1 MSLFVVGTG
10 TGVGKTVMSAL
21 LLARYGRSGRL
32 AYWKP
37 VATGGDDDRDT
48 TTVARL
54 SGVPASSVLPELH
67 HFSPPVSPH
76 LAARW
81 AGATIELAPL
91 VAELSRHEAAWSGP
105 GQGLLVEG
113 VGGVL
118 VPLNDRGDLLVDFL
132 AAAPR
137 PCLVVAHAG
146 LGTINHTLLTL
157 EALAARRLA
166 VVGVVLVGEPHGE
179 NRLAIERFGRVP
191 VVAEVPV
198 LAPLTPATVA
208 AAAAELDPEGRLE
221 PWLIAP
227 EVAP

>member
-10 TGVGKTVMSAL
+10 TGVGKTVVSAL
-21 LLARYGRSGRL
+21 LLARFGRTGRL

-37 VATGGDDDRDT
+37 VATGSDDDRDS

-54 SGVPASSVLPELH
+54 SGVPAAGILPECH
-67 HFSPPVSPH
+67 HFAPPVSPH
-76 LAARW
+76 LAARL
-81 AGATIELAPL
+81 AGTTIEVAPL
-91 VAELSRHEAAWSGP
+91 VAACRRHEATWSGP
-105 GQGLLVEG
+105 ERGLVVEG

-118 VPLNDRGDLLVDFL
+118 VPLNDRGDLLIDFL
-132 AAAPR
+132 AAAAR

-157 EALAARRLA
+157 EALAARRIA
-166 VVGVVLVGEPHGE
+166 AVGVVLVGEPHGE
-179 NRLAIERFGRVP
+179 NRLAIERFGGVP

-198 LAPLTPATVA
+198 LEPLTPATVA

-221 PWLIAP
+221 PWLFAP
-227 EVAP
+227 EAAP